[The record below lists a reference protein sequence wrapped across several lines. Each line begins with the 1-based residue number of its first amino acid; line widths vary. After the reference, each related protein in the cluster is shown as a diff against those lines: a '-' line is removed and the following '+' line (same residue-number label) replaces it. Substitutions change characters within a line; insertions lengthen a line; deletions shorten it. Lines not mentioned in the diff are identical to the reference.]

1 MRHQMSR
8 LLLLKDFKGGNLVNW
23 VLGTD
28 IVAFPFLP
36 LKKILFEAG
45 EQLFPWL
52 SLCLYSINCKIV
64 LIKYILLF
72 KFLLLDYSEFDIIK
86 I

>member
-1 MRHQMSR
+1 M
-8 LLLLKDFKGGNLVNW
+8 VNW

-36 LKKILFEAG
+36 LQKILFEAG
-45 EQLFPWL
+45 EQLFPGF
-52 SLCLYSINCKIV
+52 LYAFILLNCKIV

>member
-36 LKKILFEAG
+36 LQKDIIRG
-45 EQLFPWL
+45 RGTVVSRL
-52 SLCLYSINCKIV
+52 SLCLYSIKLQNSV
-64 LIKYILLF
+64 N
-72 KFLLLDYSEFDIIK
+72 
-86 I
+86 